1 MSNEFTLPLLL
12 KQLGLPMML
21 THWKEHMDKA
31 IDHRWSHAGY
41 LASLCELEV
50 AARYQKR
57 IQRHTNESKLLVG
70 KTLDS
75 FDFKK
80 AKSIN
85 AAQIQAIA
93 DDTSWTRQAKNIVL
107 FGPSGVG
114 KSHLACAIGYRLIE
128 QGVRVFFAST
138 TALVQKLQK
147 ARQEL
152 KLAEMLAKLARIPVL
167 ILDDLSY
174 VKKNELE
181 TSVLFE
187 LIADR
192 YESNSLII
200 TSNQPFGEWDQ
211 VFPDTMMAVAA
222 VDRLIH
228 HATIINIEE
237 KSYRKAAA
245 TSASI

>member
-12 KQLGLPMML
+12 KQLGLPTML
-21 THWKEHMDKA
+21 SQWKESMDKA
-31 IDHRWSHAGY
+31 VDDRWSHAKY

-57 IQRHTNESKLLVG
+57 IQRHIIESKLPPG
-70 KTLDS
+70 KSLDS

-85 AAQIQAIA
+85 AAKIQAFA
-93 DDTSWTRQAKNIVL
+93 DDISWTKQAKNIVF

-128 QGVRVFFAST
+128 QGVRVLFTST
-138 TALVQKLQK
+138 TALVQRLQK

-152 KLAEMLAKLARIPVL
+152 KLVDALAKLARIPVL

-228 HATIINIEE
+228 HATIININEE
-237 KSYRKAAA
+237 SYRKN
-245 TSASI
+245 TASKLI

>member
-12 KQLGLPMML
+12 KQLALPTML
-21 THWKEHMDKA
+21 AHWSEILDNA
-31 IDHRWSHAGY
+31 IDDRWSHAKN
-41 LASLCELEV
+41 LAAICELEV

-57 IQRHTNESKLLVG
+57 VQRYMTESKLLQG

-85 AAQIQAIA
+85 AAQIQALA

-114 KSHLACAIGYRLIE
+114 KSHLACAIGHRLIE
-128 QGVRVFFAST
+128 QGVRVLFTSAT
-138 TALVQKLQK
+138 LLVQKLQR

-152 KLAEMLAKLARIPVL
+152 KLAEVLAKLSRIPVL

-192 YESNSLII
+192 YEANSLII

-228 HATIINIEE
+228 HATIITINEE
-237 KSYRKAAA
+237 SYRKNNIS
-245 TSASI
+245 T